1 MMSAA
6 HIALAASGRRRR
18 PPSGTQRREG
28 AETPPRVDRPATALG
43 GLLLLLCGSLC
54 VCVGP
59 DLTRADSIWNR
70 ANGGAKA
77 LYADDTARGVG
88 DNITIII
95 NEQTKI
101 DNSSERKLE
110 KSNSASATGNGSAD
124 TGNVLNPTFN
134 KILSA
139 LRLSASLQGNS
150 KFDGKADYGDSRS
163 LVDQITVTVEDV
175 LPNGNLVVVGKRERE
190 VGGDKQ
196 VIAASGVI
204 RPSDI
209 SFANTISSQKVA
221 NFQITVRNKGQD
233 KQANNPGWLSR
244 FLNWINPF

>member
-1 MMSAA
+1 MSPLLRIHRSVLASGGLSLLLSAA
-6 HIALAASGRRRR
+6 LCLGAAANS
-18 PPSGTQRREG
+18 
-28 AETPPRVDRPATALG
+28 A
-43 GLLLLLCGSLC
+43 
-54 VCVGP
+54 
-59 DLTRADSIWNR
+59 RADSIWNR
-70 ANGGAKA
+70 TNGGAKA

-88 DNITIII
+88 DNITIVI
-95 NEQTKI
+95 NEKTKI

-110 KSNSASATGNGSAD
+110 KSNSATATGNGSAD

-139 LRLSASLQGNS
+139 LKFSASLDGQS
-150 KFDGKADYGDSRS
+150 KFDGKSDYGDSRS

-196 VIAASGVI
+196 IIAASGVI

-209 SFANTISSQKVA
+209 SFANTISSEKVA

-233 KQANNPGWLSR
+233 KQATNPGWLSR

>member
-1 MMSAA
+1 MSSADNT
-6 HIALAASGRRRR
+6 RRLFLRIG
-18 PPSGTQRREG
+18 P
-28 AETPPRVDRPATALG
+28 
-43 GLLLLLCGSLC
+43 LLPFLSASLC
-54 VCVGP
+54 LCVAP
-59 DLTRADSIWNR
+59 QVSRADSIWNR
-70 ANGGAKA
+70 ANGGARA

-88 DNITIII
+88 DNLTIII

-110 KSNSASATGNGSAD
+110 KSNSATATGSGSAD

-139 LRLSASLQGNS
+139 LKFQTSLDGQS
-150 KFDGKADYGDSRS
+150 KFDGKSDYGDSRS

-196 VIAASGVI
+196 IIAASGVV

-209 SFANTISSQKVA
+209 SFANTISSEKVA

-233 KQANNPGWLSR
+233 KQATNPGWLSR